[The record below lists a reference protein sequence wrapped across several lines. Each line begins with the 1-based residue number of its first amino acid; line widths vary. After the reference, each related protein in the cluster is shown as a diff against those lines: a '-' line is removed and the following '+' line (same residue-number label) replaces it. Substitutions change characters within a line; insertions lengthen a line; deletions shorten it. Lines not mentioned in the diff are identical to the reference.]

1 MSQANLQ
8 MVLYIYIQTPLIN
21 IRAMTLP
28 RTGLVGT
35 DMYLSLQYQRFERV
49 PSVPGYLVGWDN
61 PGQ

>member
-1 MSQANLQ
+1 

-28 RTGLVGT
+28 GTGLVGT

-49 PSVPGYLVGWDN
+49 PSVPVYLVGWDN